1 MSHITGH
8 YVYDFTRIDPYWN
21 NSSETGISSLVVG
34 MTCNFS
40 GQDSQEVTQTKS
52 TYIDGATGF
61 SPCITYDYLTNN
73 LTDICNTYASGCDW
87 FNSLKN
93 QISGSLESP
102 VMISN
107 FPFPSSGEP
116 APTPH
121 EVDQD

>member
-8 YVYDFTRIDPYWN
+8 YIYDFTRIDPYWN

-34 MTCNFS
+34 MTCSFS
-40 GQDSQEVTQTKS
+40 GQDSQEVAQTKS
-52 TYIDGATGF
+52 AYVDGATGF

-87 FNSLKN
+87 FDTLKN

-102 VMISN
+102 VRISN
-107 FPFPSSGEP
+107 FPFPNSGDP
-116 APTPH
+116 SPNPH
-121 EVDQD
+121 EIDQD